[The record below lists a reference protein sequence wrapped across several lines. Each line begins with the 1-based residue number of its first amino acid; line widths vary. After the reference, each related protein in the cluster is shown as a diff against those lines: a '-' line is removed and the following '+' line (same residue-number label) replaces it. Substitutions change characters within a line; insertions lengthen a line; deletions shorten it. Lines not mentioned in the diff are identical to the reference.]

1 MLVSP
6 LGGDLPMTD
15 ATLVIRNGTVIDGG
29 GGEPFEADIRV
40 VGGRIAE
47 VGKVT
52 ARGDEEIDAKGRIV
66 TPGFIDPHTH
76 YDAQVTWGNHM
87 NPSSWNGVTTVL
99 IGNCG
104 VGFAPCLPNQRDMLV
119 KLMEGVEDI
128 PEVVLTEG
136 LPWNW
141 QTFPEFLNALDARRY
156 DLDVATQVP
165 HAALR
170 VYVMGE
176 RGANREDAT
185 EDDRQRM
192 AHLAAEGITAG
203 ALGFS
208 TSRTLNHRTLDGRPI
223 PTLTAAESELATI
236 AGAIGK
242 LGKGWMQVIAD
253 FDDELE
259 PEFAML
265 RRLAE
270 RSRRPVS
277 ITVLERDSKPLEWR
291 HLLDRIEQANADGL
305 SMLGQVLDRPTGIML
320 GFEISQN
327 PFMSCPS
334 FEAIAHLPFAERVAA
349 LRNPELR
356 ARLLSETNED
366 AALGKRVATWA
377 RIFELG
383 DPPNYEPTVE
393 QSVAARA
400 KRMGVDPA
408 ALAYDLLLEDGG
420 KKILYRPL
428 SNYAH
433 GNLDTVRQMM
443 THPNTLVSLGDGGA
457 HVGVLCDASAP
468 TYLLTHWTRDRAT
481 GRFPVAW
488 AVKRLTSDNARALGL
503 ADRGRIAPGY
513 KADLN
518 VIDYDRLRL
527 HAPEVVYDLPAGG
540 RRMVQRTN
548 GYDATIVSGA
558 VVHRNGEPTGALPG
572 RLVRGAQGAPA

>member
-1 MLVSP
+1 MSEP
-6 LGGDLPMTD
+6 
-15 ATLVIRNGTVIDGG
+15 TLVIRNGTVIDGTG
-29 GGEPFEADIRV
+29 GAPVEADVRI

-47 VGKVT
+47 VGTVAAT
-52 ARGDEEIDAKGRIV
+52 GDEEIDARGKLV

-76 YDAQVTWGNHM
+76 YDAQATWSSRI

-104 VGFAPCLPNQRDMLV
+104 VGFAPCLPDQRDMLV

-141 QTFPEFLNALDARRY
+141 QTFPDFLDALDGRHY

-185 EDDRQRM
+185 EADRQRM
-192 AHLAAEGITAG
+192 AQLAAEGIEAG

-208 TSRTLNHRTLDGRPI
+208 TSRTLNHKTLDGRPI
-223 PTLTAAESELATI
+223 PTLTAAEAELAAI
-236 AGAIGK
+236 ADAVGRT
-242 LGKGWMQVIAD
+242 GKGWMQVIAD
-253 FDDELE
+253 FDDQLE

-265 RRLAE
+265 RRLSE

-277 ITVLERDSKPLEWR
+277 VTVLERDSKPLEWR

-305 SMLGQVLDRPTGIML
+305 TMLGQVLDRPTGIML

-327 PFMSCPS
+327 PFMDCPG
-334 FEAIAHLPFAERVAA
+334 FEAVARLPFAEKIAA
-349 LRNPELR
+349 LRDPALR
-356 ARLLSETNED
+356 ARLLGETNQD
-366 AALGKRVATWA
+366 KALAKRVATWE

-383 DPPNYEPTVE
+383 DPPNYEPPASE
-393 QSVAARA
+393 SIAARA
-400 KRMGVDPA
+400 ARMGVAPA
-408 ALAYDLLLEDGG
+408 ALAYDLLLQDGG

-433 GNLDTVRQMM
+433 GNLETVRAMM
-443 THPNTLVSLGDGGA
+443 DHPNTLVSLGDGGA

-468 TYLLTHWTRDRAT
+468 TYLLTHWTRDRAA
-481 GRFPVAW
+481 GRFPLAW
-488 AVKRLTSDNARALGL
+488 AIKRLTRDNAQALGL
-503 ADRGRIAPGY
+503 QDRGVVAPGY

-518 VIDYDRLRL
+518 VIDYAKLRL
-527 HAPEVVYDLPAGG
+527 HAPEVAYDLPSGG
-540 RRMVQRTN
+540 RRMIQRTE
-548 GYDATIVSGA
+548 GYDATIVSGQ
-558 VVHRNGEPTGALPG
+558 VVYRGGEATGALPG
-572 RLVRGAQGAPA
+572 RLVRGAQTGPA

>member
-1 MLVSP
+1 MP
-6 LGGDLPMTD
+6 DT
-15 ATLVIRNGTVIDGG
+15 TLVIRNGTVVDGTG
-29 GGEPFEADIRV
+29 AEPFEADIRV

-47 VGKVT
+47 VGKIGT
-52 ARGDEEIDAKGRIV
+52 RGDEEIDAKGRLV

-76 YDAQVTWGNHM
+76 YDAQVTWGNHI

-104 VGFAPCLPNQRDMLV
+104 VGFAPCLPDQRDMLV

-141 QTFPEFLNALDARRY
+141 QTFPQFLDALGARQY
-156 DLDVATQVP
+156 DLDIATQVP

-176 RGANREDAT
+176 RGADREDAT
-185 EDDRQRM
+185 AADRERM
-192 AHLAAEGITAG
+192 AALAAEGISAG

-223 PTLTAAESELATI
+223 PTLTAAEDELASI
-236 AGAIGK
+236 AAAIGK
-242 LGKGWMQVIAD
+242 LGKGWLQVIAD

-277 ITVLERDSKPLEWR
+277 ITVLERNSKPQEWR
-291 HLLDRIEQANADGL
+291 QLLDRIEQANADGL
-305 SMLGQVLDRPTGIML
+305 TMLGQVLDRPTGIML

-327 PFMSCPS
+327 PFMTCPS
-334 FEAIAHLPFAERVAA
+334 FEAIAQLPFAKRVEM
-349 LRNPELR
+349 LRDPSLR
-356 ARLLSETNED
+356 ARLLSERNTD
-366 AALGKRVATWA
+366 DALGKRVATWE

-383 DPPNYEPTVE
+383 DPPNYEPPRD
-393 QSVAARA
+393 QSIAARA
-400 KRMGVDPA
+400 QRMGVDPA
-408 ALAYDLLLEDGG
+408 ALAYDLLLQDGG

-433 GNLDTVRQMM
+433 GNLETVREMM

-481 GRFPVAW
+481 GRLSVPW
-488 AVKRLTSDNARALGL
+488 AIKRLTRDNARALGL
-503 ADRGRIAPGY
+503 ADRGVIAPGF

-518 VIDYDRLRL
+518 VIDYARLSL
-527 HAPEVVYDLPAGG
+527 HAPEVVYDLPSGG
-540 RRMVQRTN
+540 RRMVQRTV
-548 GYDATIVSGA
+548 GYDATIVSGKI
-558 VVHRNGEPTGALPG
+558 VHRGGEPTGALPG
-572 RLVRGAQGAPA
+572 RLVRGAQSAPAAG